1 MRACELQFPTAY
13 VPARCRMDDDRISP
27 MTQMSGV
34 GSRPRTIK
42 SKFVQPTTL
51 GGTVEKLEMGMTGAW
66 VLLSRRGLSRAPP
79 SSALPP
85 RMSPRLSQAQG
96 ETARDGQ
103 GVRATDS

>member
-27 MTQMSGV
+27 MTHMSGV

-66 VLLSRRGLSRAPP
+66 VLLAPWAVPCPTLLRPAPSNVATAVPGPRGDGTGWP
-79 SSALPP
+79 
-85 RMSPRLSQAQG
+85 G
-96 ETARDGQ
+96 CARN
-103 GVRATDS
+103 